1 MVVALDQ
8 WQVSPHGE
16 LIEVDEGIL
25 TVAGEIEMPLGQF
38 PRRMTAI
45 RLSGDRS
52 LIFSAIALE
61 EPAMRRLE
69 AIGWPHFLVVPSGM
83 HRRDARIWKHRY
95 PPIKVLAPPGAREA
109 VEEVV
114 SVDATSDILE
124 DDAVRFLAVKGTGG
138 REAALEVRRRGRLT
152 LVLNDVLANVAHP
165 HGIGAQ
171 VMGRLFGFGVNR
183 PQLPWV
189 VKRNAVDD
197 PAALAA
203 QFRAWAADPGLR
215 RIIVSHG
222 DVIEEGA
229 AGVLREVADGMAG

>member
-1 MVVALDQ
+1 MVVALDR

-16 LIEVDEGIL
+16 LVEVDEGIL
-25 TVAGEIEMPLGQF
+25 SVAGEIEMPLGHF
-38 PRRMTAI
+38 PRRMTAV

-52 LIFSAIALE
+52 LIFSAIALK
-61 EPAMRRLE
+61 EPDMRRIE
-69 AIGWPHFLVVPSGM
+69 ALGWPHFLVVPSGM
-83 HRRDARIWKHRY
+83 HRRDARIWKQRY

-114 SVDATSDILE
+114 PVDATSDILE
-124 DDAVRFLAVKGTGG
+124 DEAVRFLAVPGAGAQ
-138 REAALEVRRRGRLT
+138 EAALEVRRGGRLT

-171 VMGRLFGFGVNR
+171 LMGRLFGFGVSR

-189 VKRNAVDD
+189 VKRKAVDD

-203 QFRAWAADPGLR
+203 QFRAWAADAGLS

-222 DVIEEGA
+222 EVIAEDA
-229 AGVLREVADGMAG
+229 AGILRDVADRLAG